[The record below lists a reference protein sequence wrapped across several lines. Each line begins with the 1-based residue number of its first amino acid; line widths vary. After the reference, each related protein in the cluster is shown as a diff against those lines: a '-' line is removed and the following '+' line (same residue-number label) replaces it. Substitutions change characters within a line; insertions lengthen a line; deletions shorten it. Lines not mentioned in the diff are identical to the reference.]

1 MALLSGF
8 RSTLRDSPPPP
19 ISLYVENLDLGRFG
33 GGRFNDAVQAYFR
46 EKYHDK
52 PIGVI
57 VAVGAA
63 ALRLVLGL
71 RNALWAE
78 MPVIFAA
85 VDEGVT
91 DRLVLPPKVTGLTV
105 RAPLSDSVSVARAVV
120 PDLKRLAIVGDPPE
134 RQFIRVRV
142 AEQLKQLAT
151 EFELI
156 DLTRLTMTELKRRVA
171 SLPSDSAIIY
181 IGLTLDAG
189 NVAYTSSEALA
200 AFAGVAGRPIVV
212 QAENQL
218 GTGAIGG
225 IVASPALIGRETAR
239 LVLHVLAGENPLN
252 IPVTTASVMKPIFDW
267 RQLQRWNVR
276 ESRLP
281 PGSEIRFRQPTIWEQ
296 YRPHIWAVGAAIILQ
311 AALIGWLLHE
321 HRRRQAAEITAR
333 NTMSELMQ
341 MNCMATAGELSASI
355 AHEVSQPLTGI
366 SARASAAL
374 RWLRSQPPNLDRV
387 RAALEQIDGASHRAS
402 EIVKN
407 VRGLFAKDAQARKAV
422 NINSVFSA
430 VLLLVRIE
438 LQKHQIRLETELS
451 DRLPPVM
458 GVEVQ
463 LQQVIL
469 NLVMNAIEAM
479 HSAEPRVLSVRSE
492 LSESGG
498 VCVSVE
504 DTGTGIDAS
513 SVDQV
518 FKPLFTTKASGMGM
532 GLSICHSIIQ
542 NHNGRIWVSAGPK
555 RGTIFKFVLPAIEPG
570 ARDPEDGLPVA
581 GGGLPPKMKQLRVE
595 GTPPAEVKDHG
606 SAH

>member
-1 MALLSGF
+1 MLLTNFSFASSGSVALLSGF

-105 RAPLSDSVSVARAVV
+105 RAPLSDSASVARAVV

-134 RQFIRVRV
+134 RQFIRAGV
-142 AEQLKQLAT
+142 AEQLKRLAT

-171 SLPSDSAIIY
+171 SLPSDSVIIY

-252 IPVTTASVMKPIFDW
+252 IPVTTASV
-267 RQLQRWNVR
+267 
-276 ESRLP
+276 
-281 PGSEIRFRQPTIWEQ
+281 
-296 YRPHIWAVGAAIILQ
+296 
-311 AALIGWLLHE
+311 
-321 HRRRQAAEITAR
+321 
-333 NTMSELMQ
+333 
-341 MNCMATAGELSASI
+341 
-355 AHEVSQPLTGI
+355 
-366 SARASAAL
+366 
-374 RWLRSQPPNLDRV
+374 
-387 RAALEQIDGASHRAS
+387 
-402 EIVKN
+402 
-407 VRGLFAKDAQARKAV
+407 
-422 NINSVFSA
+422 
-430 VLLLVRIE
+430 
-438 LQKHQIRLETELS
+438 
-451 DRLPPVM
+451 
-458 GVEVQ
+458 EVQ

-492 LSESGG
+492 LSEFGG

-513 SVDQV
+513 SADQV

-555 RGTIFKFVLPAIEPG
+555 KGTIFKFVLPAIEPG